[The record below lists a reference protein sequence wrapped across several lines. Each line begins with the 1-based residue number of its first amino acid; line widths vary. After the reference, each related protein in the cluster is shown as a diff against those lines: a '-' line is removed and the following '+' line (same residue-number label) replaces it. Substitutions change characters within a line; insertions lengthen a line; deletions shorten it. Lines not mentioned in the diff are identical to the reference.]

1 MSRQLQNFVFA
12 SITWSKR
19 VPLISATG
27 VNQYNSISDVL
38 SFYKEELVGENGNYV
53 SLEASQKGQEKIPVL
68 RELARDVFLCVS
80 RVESILEGTTS
91 SSEAKAAFQC
101 FKGGYVSLHT
111 SLDSRY
117 HLNDLFPSQ

>member
-1 MSRQLQNFVFA
+1 MFRQPQNFVFT

-68 RELARDVFLCVS
+68 RELARDVSLCVS
-80 RVESILEGTTS
+80 RVESILEGST
-91 SSEAKAAFQC
+91 SEAKAAFQC
-101 FKGGYVSLHT
+101 FKSGYVSLHT

-117 HLNDLFPSQ
+117 RLNDLFPSQ